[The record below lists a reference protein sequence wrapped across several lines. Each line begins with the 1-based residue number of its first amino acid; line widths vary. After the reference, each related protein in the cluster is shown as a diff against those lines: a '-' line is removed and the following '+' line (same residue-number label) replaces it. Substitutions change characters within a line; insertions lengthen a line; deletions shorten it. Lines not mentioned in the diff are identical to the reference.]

1 MTLSILR
8 GLQRIQKEIK
18 AATKAGDTAAALAA
32 QERLN
37 EAIKA
42 GVNSPLMPRAAP
54 LTDAQ
59 IRAYAERMAPQIA
72 GELTRKEKGAKTV
85 AGKSQKQFKR
95 EQTLPVQREVVEGA
109 VDPMAPLTPL
119 SLEEQRGGV
128 LLGLPGDPSLARVKL
143 SGIGDVEFER
153 PITLHGGPRYGDEDK
168 LWASNLSAASGLL
181 GAAGRA
187 SKQYGEAP
195 VIASYIKMPS
205 GLPFAQHYL
214 ESLLQYQRPDLLGK
228 QARAALEKD
237 IKSGYV
243 NAQKKRVTFPDFPG
257 FGDMDAVMDA
267 ALQDSNL
274 RKHIAS
280 RLEKSEKYGLRPAE
294 DVQFAVSH
302 PELTNLETGASGFTL
317 GELPLGQALTESAH
331 PTYSHDIAGKVI
343 GQLRHPT
350 PYDLLY
356 RDQLELIRQNPN
368 APEFNTL
375 KLLGARQQ
383 IDEQLINEINEYQER
398 VRRLIGKKKGGI
410 ALRETQE
417 GLAPHGIRHSGE
429 GVKGSGYFGYLPSS
443 EGYATE
449 ISAEDESGE
458 YPLLVPTLSKEEIE
472 HLLAGNAPTEDIYR
486 KAVEHADRRRKAG
499 KSPFAEATGLKYPV
513 EKADGGSVYSPR
525 PGLVFVGQEHGQ
537 IPELPPDVREMAN
550 KVGAFYEGSG
560 GDKLPDIRYRGSW
573 DDLASKS
580 VKGYPPEYLYTI
592 FTNTDVNRQKDA
604 LVGED
609 TIFNN
614 LLKNQHQV
622 GYFKDRTFG
631 RKQLENFLSA
641 MGPEFL
647 RNSKNIANEA
657 NVEDFLR
664 RGEKLMWES
673 GKTSARD
680 MADKA
685 NESRQR
691 WLLSQP
697 KGVFFVGSDHL
708 KKLKELHGA
717 SKDESVQKKADGG
730 AVSFEL
736 PEDVTPQNWRKH
748 LASNVLADAKA
759 LLGVKDGGAIN
770 VDELLEQAMEKHEPI
785 NVDNLL
791 DWAIAKQ
798 NHKMKKGGAVS
809 QTFPLKKDEE
819 DETTEG
825 VGKMFSPAPLKIP
838 EPITDAVEALKRQF
852 EKEKRSMSKPGAVQD
867 VLLRGPAALAMG
879 VPADIVG
886 MSGELLD
893 YAQKKIP
900 ALRKPASVMDTGPE
914 KVPPMGYA
922 PAFPLSP
929 EEPYGTV
936 AAQELMGK
944 AGLTT
949 GTERPLL
956 ELGATVA
963 APFAGAA
970 AVKTGK
976 ALAPTAKEMTQ
987 FALERSMAPYQM
999 NIIKPEG
1006 GNWVKGAAEKF
1017 LKDLR
1022 YDESLIDPVGVMNPA
1037 DKAEETARVAAM
1049 NNFVD
1054 KKLSR
1059 YLTNQMGTP
1068 SDPLRLQADAWAETQ
1083 KTLLADKEKQISKVR
1098 SDIQRAQ
1105 QARGVDPEVLTRSQA
1120 RLRELQK
1127 ERDLIKNRKGL
1138 HFEPG
1143 GVMPAISRRQEAG
1156 FPTPY
1161 AKTEMGGKWEDVSD
1175 IFVISAPY
1183 MNQPEIGLAKTYAEI
1198 KNAAAGDKIA
1208 DKATLD
1214 IVNREL
1220 EKMGGKYALENPEAS
1235 AYRLRGGHDGA
1246 QHLGFDHMMDEIDNA
1261 LRPNQGLPDY
1271 LQLKPK
1277 DLDKMSVAQVADH
1290 VDKINAWRASQKAEV
1305 DAARA
1310 ANAATV
1316 EHKAYDVVPGTN
1328 VPNEQGLR
1336 WVEIKVPDFNAL
1348 PIEER
1353 KALISKLTDEA
1364 KQKGMNPENYIE
1376 NYPQSILEDALKYEG
1391 EILQHCV
1398 GGYCPDVIEG
1408 RSRIFSLR
1416 DAEGRPHAT
1425 IEVEPNPRIGF
1436 RQGEGPQGD
1445 EFYVQQNKYIAG
1457 QNDGSIPNDVTFAE
1471 WWRSQNGIEEP
1482 ARRERISQIKGLQ
1495 NRKPKDEYM
1504 PFIQD
1509 FVKSGNWSHV
1519 KDLHHTDLI
1528 KVAPDSE
1535 LATKMKTAGVKPP
1548 QYVSQDD
1555 LTQLLKE
1562 YQDLE
1567 KGMKRGGRVTKAD
1580 LEREFKYQYGG
1591 LVYNTDPDL
1600 TESGRIIPEHT
1611 I

>member
-1 MTLSILR
+1 MCS
-8 GLQRIQKEIK
+8 
-18 AATKAGDTAAALAA
+18 
-32 QERLN
+32 
-37 EAIKA
+37 
-42 GVNSPLMPRAAP
+42 S
-54 LTDAQ
+54 
-59 IRAYAERMAPQIA
+59 
-72 GELTRKEKGAKTV
+72 
-85 AGKSQKQFKR
+85 
-95 EQTLPVQREVVEGA
+95 
-109 VDPMAPLTPL
+109 
-119 SLEEQRGGV
+119 
-128 LLGLPGDPSLARVKL
+128 
-143 SGIGDVEFER
+143 
-153 PITLHGGPRYGDEDK
+153 
-168 LWASNLSAASGLL
+168 
-181 GAAGRA
+181 
-187 SKQYGEAP
+187 
-195 VIASYIKMPS
+195 
-205 GLPFAQHYL
+205 
-214 ESLLQYQRPDLLGK
+214 DL
-228 QARAALEKD
+228 
-237 IKSGYV
+237 
-243 NAQKKRVTFPDFPG
+243 
-257 FGDMDAVMDA
+257 
-267 ALQDSNL
+267 
-274 RKHIAS
+274 
-280 RLEKSEKYGLRPAE
+280 
-294 DVQFAVSH
+294 
-302 PELTNLETGASGFTL
+302 
-317 GELPLGQALTESAH
+317 
-331 PTYSHDIAGKVI
+331 
-343 GQLRHPT
+343 
-350 PYDLLY
+350 
-356 RDQLELIRQNPN
+356 
-368 APEFNTL
+368 
-375 KLLGARQQ
+375 
-383 IDEQLINEINEYQER
+383 
-398 VRRLIGKKKGGI
+398 
-410 ALRETQE
+410 
-417 GLAPHGIRHSGE
+417 
-429 GVKGSGYFGYLPSS
+429 
-443 EGYATE
+443 
-449 ISAEDESGE
+449 
-458 YPLLVPTLSKEEIE
+458 
-472 HLLAGNAPTEDIYR
+472 
-486 KAVEHADRRRKAG
+486 
-499 KSPFAEATGLKYPV
+499 
-513 EKADGGSVYSPR
+513 
-525 PGLVFVGQEHGQ
+525 
-537 IPELPPDVREMAN
+537 
-550 KVGAFYEGSG
+550 
-560 GDKLPDIRYRGSW
+560 
-573 DDLASKS
+573 
-580 VKGYPPEYLYTI
+580 
-592 FTNTDVNRQKDA
+592 
-604 LVGED
+604 
-609 TIFNN
+609 
-614 LLKNQHQV
+614 
-622 GYFKDRTFG
+622 
-631 RKQLENFLSA
+631 
-641 MGPEFL
+641 
-647 RNSKNIANEA
+647 
-657 NVEDFLR
+657 
-664 RGEKLMWES
+664 
-673 GKTSARD
+673 
-680 MADKA
+680 
-685 NESRQR
+685 
-691 WLLSQP
+691 
-697 KGVFFVGSDHL
+697 
-708 KKLKELHGA
+708 
-717 SKDESVQKKADGG
+717 
-730 AVSFEL
+730 
-736 PEDVTPQNWRKH
+736 
-748 LASNVLADAKA
+748 
-759 LLGVKDGGAIN
+759 
-770 VDELLEQAMEKHEPI
+770 
-785 NVDNLL
+785 
-791 DWAIAKQ
+791 
-798 NHKMKKGGAVS
+798 
-809 QTFPLKKDEE
+809 
-819 DETTEG
+819 
-825 VGKMFSPAPLKIP
+825 
-838 EPITDAVEALKRQF
+838 ALKRQF